1 MDVRNGRLIRRL
13 IVILVALSAV
23 GCSGQGPQAQNALA
37 QAKSTVSGTA
47 KSKPAKDGADALA
60 AAQAKLKEANA
71 AMAAGDYARA
81 RRLAEE
87 ANADA
92 ELARAQA
99 TAQAAQE
106 RLEQLRQ
113 LVDTLRQ
120 QTGRLP
126 EDR

>member
-1 MDVRNGRLIRRL
+1 MLL
-13 IVILVALSAV
+13 ATLWAA
-23 GCSGQGPQAQNALA
+23 GCSSQGPQAQNALA

-47 KSKPAKDGADALA
+47 KSKPVGNGAEALA

-71 AMAAGDYARA
+71 AMADGDYARA

-99 TAQAAQE
+99 AAE
-106 RLEQLRQ
+106 AARVHLEQLRQ
-113 LVDTLRQ
+113 RVDALRQ

-126 EDR
+126 EDQ